1 MDKTLRAEVVSEV
14 RKVLKSVFEQNNE
27 VYVSGAQLAKQFS
40 CFSKSWLKNY
50 GQCLPR
56 TQTIVTDPD
65 GTEHV
70 GAWAYPLHKIQQ
82 MIANNEIK
90 CLKTK

>member
-1 MDKTLRAEVVSEV
+1 MDRTLRSEI
-14 RKVLKSVFEQNNE
+14 VLELSKALRSAMELNNE
-27 VYVSGAQLAKQFS
+27 VYVSGDQLSKQFS

-70 GAWAYPLHKIQQ
+70 GAWTYPLHKIQR

-90 CLKTK
+90 KLKR